1 MGALRTAVGTALHL
15 LAKQVP
21 ANGVRVKCHRARGV
35 RIGQGV
41 FLGYDVNV
49 DLVLPELIE
58 IGDHARVGTGTIIFA
73 HYVDANSAEGA
84 PQMRQGPVR
93 IGRYATIYTGAIIM
107 PGVSIGD
114 HAIVR
119 AGAVVEDD
127 VPAYGIAAGVPARV
141 VGIRTASGETITG
154 ETSSARER
162 ATPP

>member
-1 MGALRTAVGTALHL
+1 MSALRTAIGTALHL
-15 LAKQVP
+15 VAKQVP

-58 IGDHARVGTGTIIFA
+58 IGDYARVGTGTIIFA
-73 HYVDANSAEGA
+73 HYVDATA
-84 PQMRQGPVR
+84 PRVSPKCARAPVR

-141 VGIRTASGETITG
+141 VGFRTAAGEIISG

-162 ATPP
+162 AMPP

>member
-1 MGALRTAVGTALHL
+1 MSALRTAIGTALHL
-15 LAKQVP
+15 VAKQIP

-58 IGDHARVGTGTIIFA
+58 IGDYARVGTGSIIFA
-73 HYVDANSAEGA
+73 HYVDANSAEGE

-127 VPAYGIAAGVPARV
+127 VPAHGIAAGVPARV
-141 VGIRTASGETITG
+141 VGYRSGAGPATSGDTG
-154 ETSSARER
+154 SMRRSTTS
-162 ATPP
+162 P